1 MKGIYNPKK
10 LTTDRERFHK
20 IRVLNIGAGAVG
32 SAAVEHEAKLC
43 LSLDVID
50 DDRFEPD
57 NAAKRSCLVRTPE
70 DDGSNKAL
78 CLGRRVQPLLDDGCT
93 ANGID
98 ANLRLLGPEALADY
112 DVIVCAVDNNAAKVL
127 LNELVR
133 RLRAIEGIRELA
145 MTTNGARL
153 AEYAGRLK
161 SAGLDRLNV
170 SLDTLDPEKYR
181 KITRIGSLSDTLA
194 GLDAAR
200 SAGFTRIKL
209 NAVLMGG
216 VNDDEIPALAE
227 LARDGAFDVRFIELM
242 PIGECADWDRK
253 RFIPAERVLEVLPQA
268 QRVPSDGVAELWRPE
283 GWKGT
288 VGLIRPLSHRFCAD
302 CDRIRIT
309 PDGMLKPCLHS
320 AREIPLRGKHGEA
333 LVCAIAEGI
342 GGKPKEHHITDG
354 RTSDSLRGMNRIG
367 G

>member
-1 MKGIYNPKK
+1 
-10 LTTDRERFHK
+10 
-20 IRVLNIGAGAVG
+20 
-32 SAAVEHEAKLC
+32 
-43 LSLDVID
+43 
-50 DDRFEPD
+50 
-57 NAAKRSCLVRTPE
+57 
-70 DDGSNKAL
+70 
-78 CLGRRVQPLLDDGCT
+78 
-93 ANGID
+93 
-98 ANLRLLGPEALADY
+98 
-112 DVIVCAVDNNAAKVL
+112 
-127 LNELVR
+127 
-133 RLRAIEGIRELA
+133 
-145 MTTNGARL
+145 
-153 AEYAGRLK
+153 
-161 SAGLDRLNV
+161 
-170 SLDTLDPEKYR
+170 
-181 KITRIGSLSDTLA
+181 
-194 GLDAAR
+194 
-200 SAGFTRIKL
+200 
-209 NAVLMGG
+209 MGG
-216 VNDDEIPALAE
+216 LNDDEITALSE

-253 RFIPAERVLEVLPQA
+253 RFIPAERVLEVLPKA

-342 GGKPKEHHITDG
+342 GSKPKEHHITDG

>member
-1 MKGIYNPKK
+1 MKDRYGRTIKY
-10 LTTDRERFHK
+10 LRLSVTDLCNCRCVYCMGENGVPRLPHSAILSFEE
-20 IRVLNIGAGAVG
+20 IEEIVR
-32 SAAVEHEAKLC
+32 AAV
-43 LSLDVID
+43 SLGVTKV
-50 DDRFEPD
+50 RLTGGEP
-57 NAAKRSCLVRTPE
+57 LVR
-70 DDGSNKAL
+70 
-78 CLGRRVQPLLDDGCT
+78 R
-93 ANGID
+93 GID
-98 ANLRLLGPEALADY
+98 
-112 DVIVCAVDNNAAKVL
+112 
-127 LNELVR
+127 ELVR
-133 RLRAIEGIRELA
+133 RLRGIEGVEELA

-153 AEYAGRLK
+153 AEYAVRLK

-170 SLDTLDPEKYR
+170 SLDTLDPEKFR
-181 KITRIGSLSDTLA
+181 RITRIGELRDTLD

-200 SAGFTRIKL
+200 RAGFEHIKL
-209 NAVLMGG
+209 NTVLMGG
-216 VNDDEIPALAE
+216 VNDDEIAEIAALAK
-227 LARDGAFDVRFIELM
+227 DGAFDVRFIELM
-242 PIGECADWDRK
+242 PIGECTDWDRR
-253 RFIPAERVLEVLPQA
+253 RFIPAERVLEYLPKGE
-268 QRVPSDGVAELWRPE
+268 RVPSDGVAELWRPA
-283 GWKGT
+283 GFRGT